1 MKRTT
6 QIVAAG
12 FALLLAAC
20 QTQGPRG
27 NASTGERLFTQ
38 LNCITCHS
46 VKGVGGKSAP
56 AFGAVAFT
64 PNAMAAAM
72 WSHVTIMW
80 KAMDQAGIQHP
91 RLTEQQ
97 AADLYAYFA
106 GGDYPDKA
114 GDAAKGRQVYE
125 TKLCISC
132 HEPGY
137 ASAPS
142 LNALAGHASAF
153 AMVAALWQHG
163 AGMLSGMTAKNIEW
177 QQLSTDDMTNLIA
190 WLNAKK

>member
-1 MKRTT
+1 MKRTI
-6 QIVAAG
+6 QILAAG
-12 FALLLAAC
+12 LALLSAAC

-27 NASTGERLFTQ
+27 NASRGERLFTQ

-56 AFGAVAFT
+56 VLGAVAYS

-80 KAMDQAGIQHP
+80 QAMDRAGIQHP

-106 GGDYPDKA
+106 GGPYPDKA
-114 GDAAKGRQVYE
+114 GDAAIGRQVFE
-125 TKLCISC
+125 AKLCASC
-132 HEPGY
+132 HEAAY
-137 ASAPS
+137 TSAPS
-142 LNALAGHASAF
+142 LAPLAGRVSAF
-153 AMVAALWQHG
+153 SMVATLWQHG
-163 AGMLSGMTAKNIEW
+163 AGMLSRMTSQNIQW
-177 QQLSTDDMTNLIA
+177 QQLSTDEMTNLIA
-190 WLNAKK
+190 YLNAKK

>member
-1 MKRTT
+1 MKRT
-6 QIVAAG
+6 ISILAPG

-27 NASTGERLFTQ
+27 SASSGEKLFTQ

-72 WSHVTIMW
+72 WSHVTVMW

-91 RLTEQQ
+91 PLTEQQ

-106 GGDYPDKA
+106 GGPYPDKE
-114 GDAAKGRQVYE
+114 GDVAKGQQVYE
-125 TKLCISC
+125 AKLCSSC

-142 LNALAGHASAF
+142 LAPLQGHASAF

-163 AGMLSGMTAKNIEW
+163 SGMLSGMTAKNIEW
-177 QQLSTDDMTNLIA
+177 QQLSTEEMTNLIA

>member
-1 MKRTT
+1 MKRT
-6 QIVAAG
+6 IEILALG

-20 QTQGPRG
+20 QTQGQRG
-27 NASTGERLFTQ
+27 NASSGEKLFTQ

-56 AFGAVAFT
+56 AFGIVAYS

-72 WSHVTIMW
+72 WSHVTVMW

-106 GGDYPDKA
+106 GGPYPDAA
-114 GDAAKGRQVYE
+114 GDVAKGQQVYE
-125 TKLCISC
+125 AKLCSSC

-137 ASAPS
+137 GSAPS
-142 LNALAGHASAF
+142 LAPLVGHASAF

-163 AGMLSGMTAKNIEW
+163 SGMLSGMTAKNIEW
-177 QQLSTDDMTNLIA
+177 QQLSTNEMTDLIA